1 MRDFS
6 ERDWKL
12 FRKKLPGWQ
21 EDYMKRLCEE
31 YIDLLSSDIK
41 ASERFWELENRIR
54 ADRKK
59 TGVVATM
66 SRSKMIFNIADL
78 VYDDAISMDDLEE
91 FSDDVKFA
99 VRMLLRM
106 EDIEPDS
113 IQIWEERNNGDRLR

>member
-6 ERDWKL
+6 EQDWKL

-21 EDYMKRLCEE
+21 EAYMRSLCEE
-31 YIDLLSSDIK
+31 YIDLLSSDMK
-41 ASERFWELENRIR
+41 ASERFWELEKRIK

-59 TGVVATM
+59 TGVITTM

-78 VYDDAISMDDLEE
+78 VYDGAISMADIEE
-91 FSDDVKFA
+91 FSDDVKES

-106 EDIEPDS
+106 EE
-113 IQIWEERNNGDRLR
+113 